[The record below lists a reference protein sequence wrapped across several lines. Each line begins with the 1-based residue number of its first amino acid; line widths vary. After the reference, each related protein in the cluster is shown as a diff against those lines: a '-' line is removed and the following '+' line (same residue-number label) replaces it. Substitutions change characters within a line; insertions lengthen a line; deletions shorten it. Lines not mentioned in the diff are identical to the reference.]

1 MATFTS
7 KKEIVTKLKT
17 QISEKDDTAIH
28 ALLFVYAYQEAS
40 EQDNSVTSFNNG
52 VGFNKHDAE
61 FCTSLVNQYNE
72 RGSFSRKQLEC
83 IKSVMQK
90 YAGQIVEIKL
100 GNGDIVKNG
109 RVYSWT
115 AKGVN
120 YETAVTA

>member
-7 KKEIVTKLKT
+7 KKEIIERLKT
-17 QISEKDDTAIH
+17 KISEKDDTAIH

-83 IKSVMQK
+83 IKRVMQK

-109 RVYSWT
+109 RVYIWT

>member
-7 KKEIVTKLKT
+7 KKEIIERLKT
-17 QISEKDDTAIH
+17 QIFEKDETAIH
-28 ALLFVYAYQEAS
+28 ALLFIYEYQEAS

-83 IKSVMQK
+83 IKRVMQK
-90 YAGQIVEIKL
+90 YAGQIIEIKL

-115 AKGVN
+115 AKGEN

>member
-7 KKEIVTKLKT
+7 KKEIIERLKT
-17 QISEKDDTAIH
+17 KISEKDDTAIH

-83 IKSVMQK
+83 IKRVMQK

-115 AKGVN
+115 EKGVT
-120 YETAVTA
+120 YETVITA